1 MLTFYRLIEKI
12 FPINTKRRMLVKLF
26 LYSVTNT
33 KGVLKGLNKNNLRK
47 FLKVYG
53 IVAPSVIEGEII
65 RTLSEKNIWPSKVVD
80 PFSYYTTPAGD
91 ELFANVKILKPPVEK
106 NRILVVDRFLPEHDK
121 DSGSLRAFS
130 IINILTKL
138 GYRVTF
144 LPDDLIHREP
154 YASDLIRMG
163 VAVLNRPLH
172 VEKYLEKKGPEFSY
186 VILSRPEQ
194 AYKYISLMRAHAINS
209 KIIYDTVDLHW
220 VRYERGYKTTGQD
233 EFLRQANLFKP
244 MELLCASCSDMVIT
258 VTPEEKEIL
267 LRENSRLKVEII
279 PNVHNISSRD
289 IRPFH
294 QRKDL
299 MFIGS
304 YKHTPNEDAVLYFAD
319 EIFPLVKKALPGVRF
334 LVVGS
339 DPTAALLKRNS
350 KDVIVTGYVK
360 DVKPYFEE
368 CRVFVTPLRYGA
380 GMKGKIG
387 QSMAYGLPVVTTG
400 IGAEGIGLEDGTSAL
415 IADDPKSFAE
425 AIIRLYTDEGLWKRY
440 SEKAFEVVQSNYT
453 DEAIGKRIANILNSL
468 KGEGL

>member
-1 MLTFYRLIEKI
+1 
-12 FPINTKRRMLVKLF
+12 
-26 LYSVTNT
+26 
-33 KGVLKGLNKNNLRK
+33 
-47 FLKVYG
+47 
-53 IVAPSVIEGEII
+53 
-65 RTLSEKNIWPSKVVD
+65 
-80 PFSYYTTPAGD
+80 
-91 ELFANVKILKPPVEK
+91 
-106 NRILVVDRFLPEHDK
+106 
-121 DSGSLRAFS
+121 
-130 IINILTKL
+130 
-138 GYRVTF
+138 
-144 LPDDLIHREP
+144 
-154 YASDLIRMG
+154 MG
-163 VAVLNRPLH
+163 VAVLSGRLD

-233 EFLRQANLFKP
+233 EFLHQTNFFKP
-244 MELLCASCSDMVIT
+244 IELLCASCSDMVIT

-279 PNVHNISSRD
+279 PNVHNVSSRD

-294 QRKDL
+294 QREDL

-304 YKHTPNEDAVLYFAD
+304 YKHAPNEDAVLYFAD
-319 EIFPLVKKALPGVRF
+319 EIFPLVKKALPEVRF

-339 DPTAALLKRNS
+339 DPTAALLKRRS
-350 KDVIVTGYVK
+350 KDIIVTGYVK
-360 DVKPYFEE
+360 DVKPYFED

-468 KGEGL
+468 KGEGI